1 MRVLESKPDSG
12 MGRKHKLRKQSRE
25 NVVRVSD
32 TSDDGAVAGEVAN
45 IHRVKNVT
53 RLGWSVAAKYQTK
66 QLENTQWNIY

>member
-53 RLGWSVAAKYQTK
+53 RLG
-66 QLENTQWNIY
+66 